1 MTTTIV
7 ITTVIIITT
16 IIIIITIIM
25 ISSLVKYQFDIWFL
39 PVRAQVQSDA
49 ELPPGDRGN

>member
-7 ITTVIIITT
+7 ITT